1 MLPTPKILL
10 QLKPSPGVR
19 ASGKDVVLP
28 CVAAVSWML
37 ASEDIERERKKGG
50 ERTLYIEIIS
60 DRLSPAPPPSLAS
73 AALSQNPNLA
83 LRVLYLTE

>member
-1 MLPTPKILL
+1 MNINIDIKSGFLFNLVFSSGLTL
-10 QLKPSPGVR
+10 SRAGVFQR
-19 ASGKDVVLP
+19 
-28 CVAAVSWML
+28 
-37 ASEDIERERKKGG
+37 ERERERKGG

-83 LRVLYLTE
+83 LRVLYLME